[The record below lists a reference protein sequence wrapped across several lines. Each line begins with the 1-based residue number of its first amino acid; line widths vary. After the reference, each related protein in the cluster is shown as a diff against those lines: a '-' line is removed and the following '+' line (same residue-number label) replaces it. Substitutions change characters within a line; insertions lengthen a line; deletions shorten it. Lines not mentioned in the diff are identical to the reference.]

1 MAVWVVAIGHSL
13 GVHWRM
19 LTSKRVVRCLARWHS
34 TTFACEDAMPMS
46 APSRR
51 APSSLPPSSS
61 STFPNS
67 HSAPVL
73 VSRAI
78 HLPPVSHRPHI
89 LIPTTYPRSSLASCH
104 RPDPLFDQSSC
115 ILDLQCSH
123 TIIARPAYHTRQP
136 CHFHALN
143 LSTAYRSE
151 PIGHF
156 NHGLTTI
163 VTHTIRLQYH
173 HRI

>member
-1 MAVWVVAIGHSL
+1 
-13 GVHWRM
+13 M

-46 APSRR
+46 APSRP
-51 APSSLPPSSS
+51 APSSQPPSSS

-89 LIPTTYPRSSLASCH
+89 LIPTTYLPTQQPGLLPPTRPSLRSVVL
-104 RPDPLFDQSSC
+104 
-115 ILDLQCSH
+115 H
-123 TIIARPAYHTRQP
+123 TRPAVLPHHHYQACVPHPTTLPLPRPEPVNRLSIRTHRTFQPWSNDDCHTHNSP
-136 CHFHALN
+136 
-143 LSTAYRSE
+143 
-151 PIGHF
+151 PISSPD
-156 NHGLTTI
+156 LT
-163 VTHTIRLQYH
+163 
-173 HRI
+173 